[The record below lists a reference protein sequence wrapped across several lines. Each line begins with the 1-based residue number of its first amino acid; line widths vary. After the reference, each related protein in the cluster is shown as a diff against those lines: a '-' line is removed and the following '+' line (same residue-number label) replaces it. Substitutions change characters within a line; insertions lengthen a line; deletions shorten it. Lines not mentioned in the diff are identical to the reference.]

1 MAPTFPSP
9 ITFPEMQGS
18 LCAVAFGHQSLE
30 AGADPGSGG
39 TGEESPAYPRSQG
52 AQAVVGKTSGLL
64 IRGLFSGPAD
74 VQSDI

>member
-39 TGEESPAYPRSQG
+39 TGEESPAYPCSQG
-52 AQAVVGKTSGLL
+52 AQAVVGKTSGLS
-64 IRGLFSGPAD
+64 IQGLFSGPAD